1 MSLELAEAQT
11 VLAAARDHAASLGLD
26 VTIAI
31 LDARADDVLVA
42 RMDGARY
49 TAFEI
54 ARGKALVSAT
64 FGRPSADMADFAD
77 SPVGRRTDAL
87 NHGRMIYGRGAVP
100 LVRADGTRAGAIG
113 VSGALPEQDEEI
125 ASAGAAALGPREGE
139 SR

>member
-1 MSLELAEAQT
+1 VSLELAEAQA
-11 VLAAARDHAASLGLD
+11 VLAAAQARAAELGLT
-26 VTIAI
+26 VSIAI

-77 SPVGRRTDAL
+77 TPVGRRTDAL
-87 NHGRMIYGRGAVP
+87 NHGRMVYGRGAVP
-100 LVRADGTRAGAIG
+100 LLRADGTRVGAIG
-113 VSGALPEQDEEI
+113 VSGALPEQDEDN
-125 ASAGAAALGPREGE
+125 ASAGAPAQAAGEGE
-139 SR
+139 TG

>member
-1 MSLELAEAQT
+1 VALELAEAQA
-11 VLAAARDHAASLGLD
+11 VLAAAQARAAELGLA
-26 VTIAI
+26 VSVAI

-77 SPVGRRTDAL
+77 TPVGRRTNAL
-87 NHGRMIYGRGAVP
+87 NHGRMVYGRGAVP
-100 LVRADGTRAGAIG
+100 LLRADGTRVGAIG
-113 VSGALPEQDEEI
+113 VSGALPEQDEDI
-125 ASAGAAALGPREGE
+125 AGAGAAALAAGEGE
-139 SR
+139 TG

>member
-1 MSLELAEAQT
+1 MSLEFAQAEI
-11 VLAAARDHAASLGLD
+11 VMAAARAHAESLKLK
-26 VTIAI
+26 VAIAI

-64 FGRPSADMADFAD
+64 FGRPSADMADFA
-77 SPVGRRTDAL
+77 STPVGRRTDAL
-87 NHGRMIYGRGAVP
+87 NHGRMIYSRGAVP
-100 LVRADGTRAGAIG
+100 LVHADGTHAGAIG

-125 ASAGAAALGPREGE
+125 AAAGAAALSQGEG
-139 SR
+139 S

>member
-1 MSLELAEAQT
+1 MALELPQAEI
-11 VLAAARDHAASLGLD
+11 VMAAARSHAASLGLA
-26 VTIAI
+26 VAIAI

-64 FGRPSADMADFAD
+64 FGRPSADMADFAET
-77 SPVGRRTDAL
+77 PVGRRTDAL

-100 LVRADGTRAGAIG
+100 LVGEDGARVGAIG

-125 ASAGAAALGPREGE
+125 AAAGAAALSDGGE
-139 SR
+139 P

>member
-1 MSLELAEAQT
+1 MSLELSEAET
-11 VLAAARDHAASLGLD
+11 VLAAARAHAASLGLS
-26 VTIAI
+26 VAIAV

-54 ARGKALVSAT
+54 ARGKALVTAT

-77 SPVGRRTDAL
+77 TPVGRRTDAL
-87 NHGRMIYGRGAVP
+87 NHGRMVFGRGAVP
-100 LVRADGTRAGAIG
+100 LLRADGIRAGAVG

-125 ASAGAAALGPREGE
+125 ASAGAAALAAGAGE
-139 SR
+139 TG